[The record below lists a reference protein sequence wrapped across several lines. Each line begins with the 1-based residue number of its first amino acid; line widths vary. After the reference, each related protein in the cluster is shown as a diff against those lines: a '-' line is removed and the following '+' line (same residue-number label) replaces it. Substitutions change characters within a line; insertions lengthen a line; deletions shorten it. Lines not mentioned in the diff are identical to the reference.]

1 MDPLIG
7 VVALGAAAGGFVQ
20 GLSGFAFGLVAL
32 SIWAWVLDPVL
43 AGPLTVFCSLLGQLL
58 SIGSLR
64 DSLDMRRALPFI
76 LGGVVGVPIGVALLQ
91 RIDPVA
97 FRLAVGLL
105 LVVWCP
111 AMLLARTLPRITR
124 GGRPADAAAGLL
136 GGVMGGIGGLTG
148 PAPTLWVTLRGWGRD
163 AQRGVFQAFNLAMHA
178 LTLATLLASGT
189 FPAAAWPLCLVAA
202 PAMLLP
208 ALLGARLYRRFSD
221 AAFRRVVLGLLAL
234 SGVVLVAGSLPKLW

>member
-32 SIWAWVLDPVL
+32 SFWAWVLDPVL

-58 SIGSLR
+58 SLGALR
-64 DSLDMRRALPFI
+64 RGFEARLALPFI
-76 LGGVVGVPIGVALLQ
+76 AGGVLGVPIGVALLQ
-91 RIDPVA
+91 RIDPEA

-105 LVVWCP
+105 LMLWCP
-111 AMLLARTLPRITR
+111 AMLLARDLPRVER
-124 GGRPADAAAGLL
+124 GGRLADAAAGML
-136 GGVMGGIGGLTG
+136 GGVMGGLGGLTG

-163 AQRGVFQAFNLAMHA
+163 AQRSVFQGFNLAMHA
-178 LTLATLLASGT
+178 LTMAAYLASGT

-221 AAFRRVVLGLLAL
+221 TAFRRVVLGLLAI
-234 SGVVLVAGSLPKLW
+234 SGVVLVVGAVGRFR